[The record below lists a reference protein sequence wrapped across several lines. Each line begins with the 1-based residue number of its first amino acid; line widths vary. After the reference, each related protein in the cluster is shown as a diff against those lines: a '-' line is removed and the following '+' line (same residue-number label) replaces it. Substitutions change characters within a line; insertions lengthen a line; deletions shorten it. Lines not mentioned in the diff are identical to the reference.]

1 MSPTGPD
8 LPPGHLVT
16 LRGRRPGVGACRR
29 GAAGRAGA
37 HAAPRPRRQ
46 RGAELVHC
54 LRAAVEGVQG
64 RRADHRGHG
73 RTPSGVESFTL
84 GDCAD
89 DAFAV
94 ADALGVDRLIAV
106 GYSMGGPIAQLM
118 WRRQPN
124 RVDGLVLAA
133 TSRDFGGRVRDRI
146 LFQLLPLVVAAS
158 RVPGYGLFR
167 GEPCHS
173 SRRGSRRRLI
183 GRGRSRNS
191 AGPIP
196 KPSSRRPPNSVASA
210 RVAGSHRSM
219 FPPRCSS
226 PWTISSCRSVG
237 N

>member
-16 LRGRRPGVGACRR
+16 LRGRAPVWVHVAEGPPGAPVLMLLHGLGAS
-29 GAAGRAGA
+29 AALNWFTAFEPLSKDFRVV
-37 HAAPRPRRQ
+37 AP
-46 RGAELVHC
+46 
-54 LRAAVEGVQG
+54 
-64 RRADHRGHG
+64 DHRGHG

-167 GEPCHS
+167 GRALSLFAP
-173 SRRGSRRRLI
+173 GSRRRLI